1 MKFVGEDLHMNDFKL
16 RGDYITLGQ
25 LLKAENLVEDGARAK
40 EVIKAG
46 LAKVNGEVDTRRG
59 KKLYPGDVVEFEGN
73 EIKIVR

>member
-1 MKFVGEDLHMNDFKL
+1 MTDFKL

-40 EVIKAG
+40 EVIRDG
-46 LAKVNGEVDTRRG
+46 LAKVNGDGDTRRS

>member
-1 MKFVGEDLHMNDFKL
+1 MIDFKL

-25 LLKAENLVEDGARAK
+25 LLKAENLVEDGAMAK
-40 EVIKAG
+40 EVSKEG

>member
-1 MKFVGEDLHMNDFKL
+1 MEDFKL

-25 LLKAENLVEDGARAK
+25 LLKAENLVEDGAMAK
-40 EVIKAG
+40 EVIKEG

>member
-1 MKFVGEDLHMNDFKL
+1 MTDFKL

-25 LLKAENLVEDGARAK
+25 LLKAKNLVEDGAMAK
-40 EVIKAG
+40 QVIKEG

>member
-1 MKFVGEDLHMNDFKL
+1 MTDFKL

-25 LLKAENLVEDGARAK
+25 LLKAENLVEDGALAK
-40 EVIKAG
+40 EVIRDG

>member
-1 MKFVGEDLHMNDFKL
+1 MTDFKL

-25 LLKAENLVEDGARAK
+25 LLKAENLVEDGAMAK
-40 EVIKAG
+40 EVIKEG

-59 KKLYPGDVVEFEGN
+59 KKLYPGDVVEFEGT

>member
-1 MKFVGEDLHMNDFKL
+1 MNDFKL

-25 LLKAENLVEDGARAK
+25 LLKAENLVEDGAMAK
-40 EVIKAG
+40 EVIKEG

-73 EIKIVR
+73 EITSVR

>member
-1 MKFVGEDLHMNDFKL
+1 MNDFKL

-25 LLKAENLVEDGARAK
+25 LLKAENLVEDGAMAK
-40 EVIKAG
+40 EVIKEG

-59 KKLYPGDVVEFEGN
+59 KKLYPGDIVEFEGN

>member
-1 MKFVGEDLHMNDFKL
+1 MTDFKL

-25 LLKAENLVEDGARAK
+25 LLKAENLVEDGAMAK
-40 EVIKAG
+40 DVIKEG
-46 LAKVNGEVDTRRG
+46 LAKGNGEVDTRRG

>member
-1 MKFVGEDLHMNDFKL
+1 MEDFKL

-25 LLKAENLVEDGARAK
+25 LLKAENLVEDGAMAK
-40 EVIKAG
+40 EVIKEG
-46 LAKVNGEVDTRRG
+46 LARVNGEVDTRRG

>member
-1 MKFVGEDLHMNDFKL
+1 MTDFKL

-25 LLKAENLVEDGARAK
+25 LLKAENLVEDGAMAK
-40 EVIKAG
+40 EVIKEG

-59 KKLYPGDVVEFEGN
+59 KKLYPGDIVEFEGN

>member
-1 MKFVGEDLHMNDFKL
+1 MKDFKL

-25 LLKAENLVEDGARAK
+25 LLKAENLVEDGAMAK
-40 EVIKAG
+40 EVIKDG

>member
-1 MKFVGEDLHMNDFKL
+1 MTDFKL

-25 LLKAENLVEDGARAK
+25 LLKAENLVEDGAMDK
-40 EVIKAG
+40 EVIKEG

>member
-1 MKFVGEDLHMNDFKL
+1 MKEFKL

-25 LLKAENLVEDGARAK
+25 LLKAENLVEDGAMAK
-40 EVIKAG
+40 EVIRDG

-73 EIKIVR
+73 ELKIVR

>member
-1 MKFVGEDLHMNDFKL
+1 MNDFKL

-25 LLKAENLVEDGARAK
+25 LLKAEKLVEDGAMAK
-40 EVIKAG
+40 EVIKEG
-46 LAKVNGEVDTRRG
+46 LARVNGEVDTRRG

>member
-1 MKFVGEDLHMNDFKL
+1 MKDFKL

-25 LLKAENLVEDGARAK
+25 LLKAENLVEDGAMAK
-40 EVIKAG
+40 EVIREG

>member
-1 MKFVGEDLHMNDFKL
+1 MTDFKL

-25 LLKAENLVEDGARAK
+25 LLKAENLVEDGAMAK
-40 EVIKAG
+40 EVIKEG

-59 KKLYPGDVVEFEGN
+59 KKLYPGDVVKFEGN